1 MIVEQYG
8 VRYERVTEK
17 DLELIRYWRN
27 QPFLRNTMQ
36 FREYITPLM
45 QKKWFERIN
54 NPYNYYMII
63 IYEGK
68 KIGVINCKDTAPN
81 TRIAEGGIFIWEQSF
96 WGTPIPVFASLT
108 MLEAVF
114 EIFQTGETSV
124 VTVLKN
130 NKRALE
136 FNKLLG
142 YEVTGENE
150 SGDCFK
156 LSLTKEKFI
165 RHAVKLKRA
174 GKIFS
179 GGKHLLKVFA
189 EPGPLHTA
197 ELNAVL
203 SKLNR
208 STGF

>member
-8 VRYERVTEK
+8 VRYERVVQE

-36 FREYITPLM
+36 FRDYITPAM
-45 QKKWFERIN
+45 QQQWFNRIN

-63 IYEGK
+63 SYRGK
-68 KIGVINCKDTAPN
+68 KVGLINCKDTAPD
-81 TRIAEGGIFIWEQSF
+81 TRIAEGGIFIWERSY
-96 WGTPIPVFASLT
+96 WGTPIPVFAALT

-114 EIFQTGETSV
+114 EVFQTGEASV
-124 VTVLKN
+124 VTVLKE

-142 YEVTGENE
+142 YEITGENE
-150 SGDCFK
+150 NGDCYRLF
-156 LSLTKEKFI
+156 LTKEKFLS
-165 RHAVKLKRA
+165 RCPRLKRA

-179 GGKHLLKVFA
+179 GGDDKIKVYA
-189 EPGPLHTA
+189 QPGPLYTP
-197 ELNAVL
+197 ELNAAL
-203 SKLNR
+203 AKLNS